1 MCRDVDVGHMGL
13 DVSFSKPGGLDGIV
27 QNVTFFLA
35 HERHENTPGNKIWL
49 RLVDECELY
58 VSDGLTSI

>member
-35 HERHENTPGNKIWL
+35 HERHENTPGNKI
-49 RLVDECELY
+49 
-58 VSDGLTSI
+58 